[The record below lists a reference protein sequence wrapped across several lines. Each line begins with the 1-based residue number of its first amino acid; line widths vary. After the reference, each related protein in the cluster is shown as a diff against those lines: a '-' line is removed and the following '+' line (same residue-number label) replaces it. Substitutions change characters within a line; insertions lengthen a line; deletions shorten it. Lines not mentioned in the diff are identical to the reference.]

1 MIQMSHTQRLF
12 SAVAVLAVAV
22 SMSGCSSGK
31 QEAAGGSGGQGK
43 KSGPL
48 QITYIQKQG
57 DQQYFVEE
65 AEGARAEAK
74 KLGNIKLTVV
84 NVGTDSNAAITA
96 VNTAVAQGANG
107 VAIVVPDAKIGP
119 QVASILDKA
128 NILYVASDDPFKKAS
143 GDAAPWVSIDS
154 LTMGRQVGEKA
165 GALFKAAGWSAAD
178 TRIISVKQEDQQVCQ
193 EREQGQLETFKT
205 AAGDLPEVV
214 KVGTDNTFPTA
225 LSKTGAAMTANQ
237 GVKKWVVVGCNDE
250 GVTGSVKALQNGGVA
265 SADIIGVGLG
275 AYLACKDWKAGVD
288 SGNKAAL
295 YIDGRVDGAASVRV
309 LVEALR
315 GGTKL
320 PAQTLGKAVMVD
332 PTNWKQSGMGCS

>member
-1 MIQMSHTQRLF
+1 MIKMSPTQRLL

-22 SMSGCSSGK
+22 TMSGCSSGK
-31 QEAAGGSGGQGK
+31 QEATGSSGAQAK

-65 AEGARAEAK
+65 AQGARAEAK
-74 KLGNIKLTVV
+74 KLGNVKLTVV

-96 VNTAVAQGANG
+96 VNTAVAQGADG

-119 QVASILDKA
+119 RVASILDKA
-128 NILYVASDDPFKKAS
+128 NILYVASDDPFKKAN

-165 GALFKAAGWSAAD
+165 GALFKAAGWNAAD

-205 AAGDLPEVV
+205 AAGVLPEVV

-237 GVKKWVVVGCNDE
+237 GVKQWVVVGCNDE
-250 GVTGSVKALQNGGVA
+250 GVTGSVKALQNGGVKP
-265 SADIIGVGLG
+265 ADIIGVGLG
-275 AYLACKDWKAGVD
+275 AYLACKDWKAGTD

-332 PTNWKQSGMGCS
+332 PTNWKQSGMSCS